1 MIKMISK
8 YNDKNFGIY
17 KLWYIYVLHMKFGSC
32 RKNERIFFRMIVAN
46 ELIIT
51 KKAYINSQKKF

>member
-17 KLWYIYVLHMKFGSC
+17 KLWYIYVLHTKFGSC
-32 RKNERIFFRMIVAN
+32 RKNERIIFRMKVAN

-51 KKAYINSQKKF
+51 KKSLHK